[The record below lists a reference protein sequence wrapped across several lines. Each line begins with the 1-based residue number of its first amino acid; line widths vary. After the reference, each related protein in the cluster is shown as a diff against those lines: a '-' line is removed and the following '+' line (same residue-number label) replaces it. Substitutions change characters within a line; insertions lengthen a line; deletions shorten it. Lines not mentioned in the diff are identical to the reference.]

1 MNQLRVN
8 SPTASFMQQVLNTTA
23 SSSMNTDTFSA
34 APRRPDFE
42 RIREHLVEDLD
53 HAFTYDEKFG
63 PVIAMPKAVA
73 QALLD
78 YLNWELQDG
87 TMTPPRNYPGSVT
100 QVLEQMQSWF
110 NMGPSQGEIQK
121 LQARMPRRMDPNMY
135 PLIKLLDMLHEA
147 GMLR

>member
-8 SPTASFMQQVLNTTA
+8 SPTASFMQQVSNTTA
-23 SSSMNTDTFSA
+23 SPSIHTDTFSA

-42 RIREHLVEDLD
+42 RIQEHLVEDLE
-53 HAFTYDEKFG
+53 HVFTYDEKFG

-78 YLNWELQDG
+78 YLNGELQGG
-87 TMTPPRNYPGSVT
+87 TMTPPRIHPGSVT

-135 PLIKLLDMLHEA
+135 PLIKLLDMLHDA